1 MLLSDDE
8 IVQRVLHGDI
18 NTYAAL
24 IDRHRQCVFRIVV
37 GHVPHDRAEEVV
49 HETFVNAYKGLS
61 SYRGGEK
68 FPNWLSR
75 IAVRCCYDFWRENG
89 RNREIAFSLP
99 EDSVECLERLMA
111 DTAMTTYQDA
121 ARSREAQTIL
131 EWALRQLSPE
141 DRMVI
146 TLTAL
151 EEKSVA
157 EAAELLG
164 WSRVNV
170 KVRAL
175 RVRRK
180 LKDILAQAGI
190 SEV

>member
-1 MLLSDDE
+1 MSDDE
-8 IVQRVLHGDI
+8 IVQRVLRGDI
-18 NTYAAL
+18 NTYSVL
-24 IDRHRQCVFRIVV
+24 IDRHSPCVCRIVA
-37 GHVPHDRAEEVV
+37 GHVPHDRGDEVV
-49 HETFVNAYKGLS
+49 HDTFVNAYKGLA
-61 SYRGGEK
+61 SYRGGDK

-75 IAVRCCYDFWRENG
+75 IAVRCCYDYWRENG
-89 RNREIAFSLP
+89 RKSGHQVALS
-99 EDSVECLERLMA
+99 EDSTEFLDRLMA
-111 DTAMTTYQDA
+111 DTAMTTYHDA
-121 ARSREAQTIL
+121 ARSHDAAAVL
-131 EWALRQLSPE
+131 SWALDQLSPE

-151 EEKSVA
+151 EEKTVA

-170 KVRAL
+170 KVRSL